1 MNIGR
6 ILPTEAA
13 AILKRQN
20 ISRFEQL
27 SIANEISSIAD
38 ESLVCGIYDG
48 SDESKVVRVGNRQPQ
63 GKSRIAHSKNHGAEK
78 HREIEQ

>member
-1 MNIGR
+1 MAYTSVKISADSSSYQSQMKS
-6 ILPTEAA
+6 AA
-13 AILKRQN
+13 SQMKV
-20 ISRFEQL
+20 L
-27 SIANEISSIAD
+27 SAEYTTAD
-38 ESLVCGIYDG
+38 KTFIC